1 MVGEAWRPR
10 QAYSAV
16 RGICAKKD
24 NDHQIQSAGDHCRSL
39 PHERP
44 GATEHRRGAQIQR
57 RLHGMGM
64 DRAVCPCSS
73 GQDRMNQLSY
83 LSFVDQQHIA
93 TQRVAHRR
101 GGCLFSL
108 SRKSMR
114 SCSPRGSMSSKGTH
128 LEAIAEL
135 AVLWGI
141 SLVEADEEFF
151 FFSYSTPR

>member
-1 MVGEAWRPR
+1 
-10 QAYSAV
+10 
-16 RGICAKKD
+16 
-24 NDHQIQSAGDHCRSL
+24 
-39 PHERP
+39 
-44 GATEHRRGAQIQR
+44 
-57 RLHGMGM
+57 
-64 DRAVCPCSS
+64 
-73 GQDRMNQLSY
+73 MNQLSY

-93 TQRVAHRR
+93 TYRVGFLAHRR

-135 AVLWGI
+135 AALWGI
-141 SLVEADEEFF
+141 GLVKADEEFF